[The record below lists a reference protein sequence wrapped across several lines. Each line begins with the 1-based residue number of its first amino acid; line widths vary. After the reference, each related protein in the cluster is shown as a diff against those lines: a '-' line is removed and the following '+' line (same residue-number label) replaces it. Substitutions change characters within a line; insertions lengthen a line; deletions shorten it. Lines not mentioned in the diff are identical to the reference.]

1 MDRAPSVEQPESAP
15 LAAAP
20 PSVALDAVFAG
31 ASVSAADSRAAAALA
46 GAFSGSA
53 RGSNPPPPSS
63 TPTPRMNQ
71 RLPHSQESEEDV
83 ARFRAWLDGLTGE

>member
-1 MDRAPSVEQPESAP
+1 MDHAPSVEQPESAP

-31 ASVSAADSRAAAALA
+31 ASVSAADSRAASALA

-53 RGSNPPPPSS
+53 RGSNPPPASS

-71 RLPHSQESEEDV
+71 RVPHSQESEEDV